1 MQKLQKCNHDRE
13 SLKYKSL
20 KLKFLKY
27 IKKTIATAMA
37 SCGHNGDNETKIGM
51 SQTISISFS
60 EASGKQVPIY
70 NSSQLIDIWIPRDL
84 NAPTPVPQYVNI
96 SIPVN
101 NRLAGQLFPLGFNV
115 SASNSSIHLEFA
127 PENTSVGYL
136 ILLKFNMTP
145 RINLTFSDYDSWKMF
160 CPTTGLINLFIQ
172 SLF

>member
-1 MQKLQKCNHDRE
+1 
-13 SLKYKSL
+13 
-20 KLKFLKY
+20 
-27 IKKTIATAMA
+27 
-37 SCGHNGDNETKIGM
+37 
-51 SQTISISFS
+51 
-60 EASGKQVPIY
+60 
-70 NSSQLIDIWIPRDL
+70 
-84 NAPTPVPQYVNI
+84 
-96 SIPVN
+96 VN